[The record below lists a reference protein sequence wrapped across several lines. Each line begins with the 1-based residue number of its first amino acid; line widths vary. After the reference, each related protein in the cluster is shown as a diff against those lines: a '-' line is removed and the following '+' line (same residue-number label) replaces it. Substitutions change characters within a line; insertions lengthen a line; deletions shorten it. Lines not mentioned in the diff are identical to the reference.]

1 LTKYCFITPVWGES
15 YLETFLNVSLPTQ
28 LAPHNL
34 PSLKNRQGVVYRIY
48 TRPQDVF
55 RLEAS
60 PALARLAKYIK
71 TEVVGTRQV
80 KFDASNHYDPFT
92 ACYRM
97 GMETA
102 AREQAA
108 AIFLT
113 ADQVWADGSLSRIIS
128 LGDAGFGSVL
138 ISGPRVNQETF
149 VPLFLNDHAGQDAI
163 TIASRRAVKLAMD
176 HMHPWDRSL
185 FWESDNLGRSASF
198 MYWQVPDEG
207 FIMRCFHLHPVL
219 VNPSNGF
226 PHFNG
231 TIDGSNFVRKAC
243 PDLKDLFVIQDSD
256 EVMYFSVAPP
266 EQSSEWI
273 DRPKMDF
280 QNVVSWARTMGISR
294 HNLYYL
300 SKIIRFHTGEVSE
313 KWAEVEEMSDG
324 LSGRLL
330 ESLDHPL
337 NLALMRLYVE
347 LRTNL
352 VSLLKKYP
360 KLYQWNRKKKNR
372 LLAIISR
379 KNNQL

>member
-1 LTKYCFITPVWGES
+1 
-15 YLETFLNVSLPTQ
+15 
-28 LAPHNL
+28 
-34 PSLKNRQGVVYRIY
+34 
-48 TRPQDVF
+48 
-55 RLEAS
+55 
-60 PALARLAKYIK
+60 
-71 TEVVGTRQV
+71 
-80 KFDASNHYDPFT
+80 
-92 ACYRM
+92 
-97 GMETA
+97 
-102 AREQAA
+102 
-108 AIFLT
+108 
-113 ADQVWADGSLSRIIS
+113 
-128 LGDAGFGSVL
+128 
-138 ISGPRVNQETF
+138 
-149 VPLFLNDHAGQDAI
+149 
-163 TIASRRAVKLAMD
+163 
-176 HMHPWDRSL
+176 
-185 FWESDNLGRSASF
+185 
-198 MYWQVPDEG
+198 
-207 FIMRCFHLHPVL
+207 
-219 VNPSNGF
+219 
-226 PHFNG
+226 
-231 TIDGSNFVRKAC
+231 
-243 PDLKDLFVIQDSD
+243 LKDLFVIQDSD